1 MLIYSMSVSI
11 GGTLYFA
18 KAPAWLKAGTTT
30 TIALRYFEANDRESA
45 QWVFECTSGGTRA
58 SFEGCTVSSST
69 GGLIS
74 SPREYQATGEL
85 YDWVG
90 SWR

>member
-30 TIALRYFEANDRESA
+30 TIALRCKLLVKTSA
-45 QWVFECTSGGTRA
+45 
-58 SFEGCTVSSST
+58 
-69 GGLIS
+69 
-74 SPREYQATGEL
+74 
-85 YDWVG
+85 
-90 SWR
+90 